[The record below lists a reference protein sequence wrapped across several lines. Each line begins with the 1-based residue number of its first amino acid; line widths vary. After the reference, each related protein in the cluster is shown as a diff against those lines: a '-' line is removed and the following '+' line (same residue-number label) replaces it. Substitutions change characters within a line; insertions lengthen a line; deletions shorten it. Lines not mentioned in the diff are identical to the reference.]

1 VRTSLYTVT
10 ALVASLAFVGQPAN
24 AAPIVVAGS
33 SLESP
38 PPFWENSFWAMNST
52 IERAFQFTVVPGGPY
67 RLETLQ
73 IAAYHYEG
81 MAGSTAQFAIH
92 LDEAGLPGAQ
102 ITAFSFNDIG
112 TTQQVLEAAAP
123 EDVMLDSGVTYWIV
137 GGTSQGQ
144 VNWNLGDNVFGTA
157 AYRVNGDDW
166 VVLAHTNVSAFALL
180 GTPVPEP
187 SCLLLMGALSLPLTR
202 RRR

>member
-1 VRTSLYTVT
+1 
-10 ALVASLAFVGQPAN
+10 
-24 AAPIVVAGS
+24 
-33 SLESP
+33 
-38 PPFWENSFWAMNST
+38 
-52 IERAFQFTVVPGGPY
+52 
-67 RLETLQ
+67 
-73 IAAYHYEG
+73 
-81 MAGSTAQFAIH
+81 
-92 LDEAGLPGAQ
+92 LPGAQ